1 MPSQENFSSNFWN
14 ESADHM
20 QFITD
25 ELPHALITYV
35 FIVPKK
41 QKSLSEISILTIQL
55 SITSQLP
62 CTTSIYN

>member
-1 MPSQENFSSNFWN
+1 MKILLPSKENFSSNFWN

-35 FIVPKK
+35 LIVPKNEK
-41 QKSLSEISILTIQL
+41 ACQRLAL
-55 SITSQLP
+55 
-62 CTTSIYN
+62 

>member
-1 MPSQENFSSNFWN
+1 MPSKENSSSNFWN
-14 ESADHM
+14 ERADHM

-41 QKSLSEISILTIQL
+41 QDSLSEISIMTIQ
-55 SITSQLP
+55 
-62 CTTSIYN
+62 

>member
-1 MPSQENFSSNFWN
+1 MPSKENSSSNFWN

-35 FIVPKK
+35 FIVPNK
-41 QKSLSEISILTIQL
+41 QESLSEISIMTIQQ

-62 CTTSIYN
+62 CTTSMYN

>member
-1 MPSQENFSSNFWN
+1 MPSKENSSSNFWN

-35 FIVPKK
+35 FIVPNKRE
-41 QKSLSEISILTIQL
+41 SLSEISIMTIQ
-55 SITSQLP
+55 
-62 CTTSIYN
+62 